1 MTQQTPLHPLNNL
14 KIAHLN
20 IRASGQVLSKPQ
32 ATILHFARQNTDI
45 MCITEVKISRKNYNY
60 YHHKDYNTF
69 HNLPANHQ
77 EQAPKEGLIILIRK
91 TLCYNPPTITHIY
104 PGRATTILFKLPELS
119 LKCYCLYAPS
129 QNDTTSLPFYEDLF
143 DSHPPDPTQNTIYI
157 GDFNVVQNTTY

>member
-1 MTQQTPLHPLNNL
+1 MTQQTPLPSLNNL

-32 ATILHFARQNTDI
+32 ATILHFARQNADI

-91 TLCYNPPTITHIY
+91 TLCYNPPTITHIH
-104 PGRATTILFKLPELS
+104 PGRATTILFKLPELT

-143 DSHPPDPTQNTIYI
+143 DFHLRTQHKTQSTL
-157 GDFNVVQNTTY
+157 GTSM